1 MFSHSVMSDSSLC
14 DPNDCSPP
22 GSSVHGI
29 FQARMLEWIGISC
42 SREYSRPRDWTQ
54 VYFVFCIGRFFNT
67 ATWEA
72 TWDEMLIYLPLQI
85 SSLAV
90 FQTFLYFLPI
100 GSNARQVLPYKF
112 PMLNLVVWPK
122 QQKGKKKNQLTLMN
136 AYDMLNILQLS
147 PNVTSLPQPMNR

>member
-14 DPNDCSPP
+14 DPNDYSPP

-42 SREYSRPRDWTQ
+42 SRESSRPRDWTQ
-54 VYFVFCIGRFFNT
+54 VSFVSCIGGFFTT

-72 TWDEMLIYLPLQI
+72 TCDEMLIYLPPQI

-122 QQKGKKKNQLTLMN
+122 QPKGKKKNQLILMN
-136 AYDMLNILQLS
+136 AYNMLKILQLS
-147 PNVTSLPQPMNR
+147 PNVTLLLQPMNI